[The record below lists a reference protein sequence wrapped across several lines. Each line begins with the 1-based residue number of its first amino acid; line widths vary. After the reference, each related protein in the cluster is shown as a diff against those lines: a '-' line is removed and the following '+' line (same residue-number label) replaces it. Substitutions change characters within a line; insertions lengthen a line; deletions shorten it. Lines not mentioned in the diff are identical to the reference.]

1 MKLTDPVADML
12 TRIRNAIRARHQKVD
27 VPASNLKTEIA
38 RILKEEGYIS
48 NFKPT
53 EEEGHKVIRI
63 YLKYDS
69 NNEAAISNVARV
81 SRPGCRVYVR
91 RTEIPRVLGGLGINI
106 LTTPRGVMT
115 GRQVGHAG
123 SRRHPRRAARWSSG
137 RVARERF
144 PGGFA
149 WLGARPGQ

>member
-63 YLKYDS
+63 Y
-69 NNEAAISNVARV
+69 AGVASGMPGVCPPHRN
-81 SRPGCRVYVR
+81 SARSGRPGNQHFDYASRCHDW
-91 RTEIPRVLGGLGINI
+91 
-106 LTTPRGVMT
+106 TPGAQT
-115 GRQVGHAG
+115 G
-123 SRRHPRRAARWSSG
+123 SRRRAPLRSLVRKQLLALS
-137 RVARERF
+137 F
-144 PGGFA
+144 
-149 WLGARPGQ
+149 